1 MISGIEAGALVFGD
15 LPDVILAPDPDDDPL
30 LATAL
35 AGEAN
40 YLVTGD
46 KGVLGLERVESVRIL
61 TARAFLEKVVE
72 TA

>member
-1 MISGIEAGALVFGD
+1 MIAGIEAGALVFGE
-15 LPDVILAPDPDDDPL
+15 LPEVDVAPDPGDNPL

-46 KGVLGLERVESVRIL
+46 KGVLGLKSLGRTRIV
-61 TARAFLEKVVE
+61 TARVFLDEVIE